1 MSKRVSGLVLAL
13 SVLLSS
19 FVIAPAE
26 QTAAPVDGG
35 ETYTAAVEM
44 LAASGVN
51 AGSSVAMGT
60 SLQLPIDLGMLDGE
74 GSLSLTQLTAQ
85 APAVRQEQQR
95 AREDAEA
102 KIITEA
108 AADAALLVQYDGVM
122 VTADTLTIRT
132 DPNGDSAALRTLHS
146 GKVARLLDAKD
157 GWCQVEFC
165 GTTGYVSADACQA
178 VHYDDY
184 AGTYAT
190 RMILE
195 DVIQFAYTY
204 LGTPYVYG
212 GTSYSG
218 IDCSGFTMMVF
229 SHFGYNLCHG
239 ATGQYYQTRHVSD
252 AERQAGDLV
261 FFSTEGGISH
271 VGIYLGGGQF
281 IHASSSRGVTI
292 SSLYESYYA
301 SCYLFASRV
310 IDE

>member
-1 MSKRVSGLVLAL
+1 MSRRVSCLFLAL

-19 FVIAPAE
+19 LVVVRGDEPARDNSADYF
-26 QTAAPVDGG
+26 AAA
-35 ETYTAAVEM
+35 EA
-44 LAASGVN
+44 LAASGV
-51 AGSSVAMGT
+51 GSASDVALDT
-60 SLQLPIDLGMLDGE
+60 NPQLPIDLGMLKDE
-74 GSLSLTQLTAQ
+74 GSLSPTLLTTQALTVREEHAQ
-85 APAVRQEQQR
+85 ELENAQ
-95 AREDAEA
+95 
-102 KIITEA
+102 TETVAAA

-122 VTADTLTIRT
+122 VASDSLNIRT
-132 DPNGDSAALRTLHS
+132 EPDGDSTILRTLRS
-146 GKVARLLDAKD
+146 GKVARLLDAKN
-157 GWCQVEFC
+157 GWYQVEFC
-165 GTTGYVSADACQA
+165 GTTGYVSADDCQA

-184 AGTYAT
+184 AGTAAT

-195 DVIQFAYTY
+195 DVIQYAYTY

-229 SHFGYNLCHG
+229 AHFGYNLCHG

-281 IHASSSRGVTI
+281 IHASCSRGVTI
-292 SSLYESYYA
+292 SSLSESYYA